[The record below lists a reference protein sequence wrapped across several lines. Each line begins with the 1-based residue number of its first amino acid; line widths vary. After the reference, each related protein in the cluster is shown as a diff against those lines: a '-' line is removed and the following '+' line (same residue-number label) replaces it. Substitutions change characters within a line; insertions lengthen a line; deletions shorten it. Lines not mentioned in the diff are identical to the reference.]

1 MQLPDL
7 NYLLHAQPGGLLHV
21 LLAEMHE
28 SPQALPVLHILQHVR
43 AGGLVGCTTTGAG
56 VSVGRKIAG
65 MTVLVGRGVRVGARV
80 RVGPS
85 VRVGALVNKRVAVAM
100 AVCAVATLYDFC
112 QNLWVEVLPID
123 KNY

>member
-1 MQLPDL
+1 M
-7 NYLLHAQPGGLLHV
+7 NGGGTGGPRGVARPRNKRIGAHRV
-21 LLAEMHE
+21 LVDIGGSNVLERRIDRFGRHE
-28 SPQALPVLHILQHVR
+28 E
-43 AGGLVGCTTTGAG
+43 
-56 VSVGRKIAG
+56 
-65 MTVLVGRGVRVGARV
+65 LVGRGVRVGARV